1 MTTAGYWMSSRRT
14 RINRHS
20 VVNAALLVVDNV
32 GLDGLTI
39 RGVARVVGVP
49 AMSLY
54 SHFAK
59 KEDLLDLMYGEISRR
74 LYPGPEHTSWE
85 GALGAFCHKIRE
97 VVLAHPG
104 WVPLMSRPAP
114 VLSLPGRERLLKLM
128 TTAGIPAERAMATLS
143 SAGLLALGL
152 SIAELSFR
160 DRDGVS
166 GFTKRFENLQA
177 QVTNPDFAGE
187 NPITSSALSHSR
199 GLDLGTNFSS
209 TVETFITGL
218 ALQLTSSQP
227 AQAPLMTLG

>member
-1 MTTAGYWMSSRRT
+1 MSNRRPKVG
-14 RINRHS
+14 RQS

-39 RGVARVVGVP
+39 RGVASVAGVP

-59 KEDLLDLMYGEISRR
+59 KEDLLDLMYAEISQR

-114 VLSLPGRERLLKLM
+114 VLSLPGRERLLGLM
-128 TTAGIPAERAMATLS
+128 TIAGVPAERAMATLS

-177 QVTNPDFAGE
+177 HATNPDFADE
-187 NPITSSALSHSR
+187 NPVTRAALSHSR
-199 GLDLGTNFSS
+199 GLDLGANFSS
-209 TVETFITGL
+209 TVETFLAGL
-218 ALQLTSSQP
+218 VLQLTSSQP
-227 AQAPLMTLG
+227 GRASFSARSV